1 MRPYEQLKG
10 IAIVHPTAGSPIPS
24 VGGAFRL
31 KRHGTLLTIIASWE
45 DASGWDHVSV
55 SLPHRCPTWDEMD
68 AVKRRFFWPHEVVMQ
83 LHPAEADHLSLHPY
97 CLHLWRPHR
106 VAIPLPP
113 KEFVA

>member
-1 MRPYEQLKG
+1 M
-10 IAIVHPTAGSPIPS
+10 
-24 VGGAFRL
+24 
-31 KRHGTLLTIIASWE
+31 IAS
-45 DASGWDHVSV
+45 S
-55 SLPHRCPTWDEMD
+55 D